1 MGHKLEKQV
10 KKSLFADD
18 EALLQNAKTRDFQE
32 DTCSDKRSNIYQFA
46 DTVGKI
52 IHSTDKGT
60 NIAVAKRKIREL
72 YIKYVLSG
80 DMSEEYFRDIMIV
93 IARTGMQLTDWNV
106 SVINMRVNNG
116 EFADVIAETRK
127 QEYKEL
133 DIGEMDWWF
142 DE

>member
-1 MGHKLEKQV
+1 MGHKLEKQI

-72 YIKYVLSG
+72 YTKYVLSG
-80 DMSEEYFRDIMIV
+80 NMSEEYFRDIMIV
-93 IARTGMQLTDWNV
+93 IAQTGMQLTDWNV
-106 SVINMRVNNG
+106 SVINMRINNG

-127 QEYKEL
+127 QRYKEL
-133 DIGEMDWWF
+133 DIDEMDWWF